1 MCLTIKFYLGSLLY
15 ANYCHIIIIFG
26 LYSAINTINGAEM
39 HFLHVY
45 VNFAVF

>member
-26 LYSAINTINGAEM
+26 LNSAINGAEM